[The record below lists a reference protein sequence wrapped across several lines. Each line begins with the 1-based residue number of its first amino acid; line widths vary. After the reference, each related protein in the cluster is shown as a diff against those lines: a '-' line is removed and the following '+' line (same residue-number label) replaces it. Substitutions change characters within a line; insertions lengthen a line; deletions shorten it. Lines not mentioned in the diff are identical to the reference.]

1 MENNNFITKKGDTLY
16 LKQDDDLIAILI
28 LNTIKYNNENYLKV
42 LPMPINA
49 EKLFDKTIEDAEFA
63 REIRN
68 DEGLLLDP
76 VTDQATI
83 DALNEIIEKE
93 KLQTSQDTTPQK
105 S

>member
-28 LNTIKYNNENYLKV
+28 LDTIKYNNENFLKI
-42 LPMPINA
+42 LAMPVMA
-49 EKLFDKTIEDAEFA
+49 EKLLDETIQDAEFA